1 MKFLIDMPLSPG
13 LARRLA
19 ELGHEALHV
28 SHAGMSRAPDTA
40 ILDHARRDHRVVI
53 TADLDYP
60 RLLAMTQEDAPG
72 LILFRGGD
80 YTEDEAWER
89 LRHLLAEVPESELPH
104 SIFVIEKARI
114 RRRRLPIQRQD

>member
-28 SHAGMSRAPDTA
+28 SHARMSRA
-40 ILDHARRDHRVVI
+40 RVVI

-80 YTEDEAWER
+80 YTEDDAWER

-104 SIFVIEKARI
+104 SIFVIEKART